1 MAYCLRFDECRQ
13 SFVQGVCVNKG
24 LVALASGAFAFGFAE
39 FVMMGTLP
47 TVAVGVGVSVPA
59 AGNFIS
65 AYAIGVCFG
74 TLILVF
80 GHSVAPK
87 RLLLLFMV
95 LAFVGNAGAALAPNA
110 QLLTVARFVSGMPHG
125 AFFGTATIVAK
136 ELAQKGREGQAV
148 AIMVLGQTLANTIG
162 VPGGTLLASLVS
174 WRAAF
179 VFVAAWSVL
188 SFLLIARLVPQVP
201 STPDAGLAGQF
212 RFLGKPGP
220 WMVLGAVLLGNTGLF
235 CWWSYV
241 SPWLT
246 SIGGFAEA
254 ALPALLVLGGAGMI
268 VGSQVGG
275 RVADA
280 TSSARSAAMGQA
292 LSCVTLLLIWAVS
305 GTHVTAALLMFVC
318 CVALFFP
325 SSGQQILMV
334 ECGQGGGEMIG
345 SACVQ
350 VAFNG
355 GNAIG
360 ALAGQHVLDA
370 GMAYNWP
377 ALAGVPFAALSVA
390 LLVWFALRWERGYH
404 EAATKAKAAAQAE

>member
-1 MAYCLRFDECRQ
+1 M
-13 SFVQGVCVNKG
+13 NKG
-24 LVALASGAFAFGFAE
+24 LIALAAGAFSFGFAE
-39 FVMMGTLP
+39 FVMMGILP
-47 TVAVGVGVSVPA
+47 TVAAGVDVTVPA

-95 LAFVGNAGAALAPNA
+95 LAFVGNAGAAAAPGA
-110 QLLTVARFVSGMPHG
+110 GLLTVARFVSGMPHG
-125 AFFGTATIVAK
+125 AYFGTATIVAK
-136 ELAQKGREGQAV
+136 ELAERGREGQAV
-148 AIMVLGQTLANTIG
+148 ALMVLGQTLANTIG
-162 VPGGTLLASLVS
+162 VPGGTLLASLIS

-179 VFVAAWSVL
+179 VFVAVWSVL
-188 SFLLIARLVPQVP
+188 SFALIARLVPEVP
-201 STPDAGLAGQF
+201 PTPDAGLAGQF

-220 WMVLGAVLLGNTGLF
+220 WIVLGAVLLGNTGLF

-246 SIGGFAEA
+246 SIGGFPEA
-254 ALPALLVLGGAGMI
+254 ALPALLVLGGLGMI
-268 VGSQVGG
+268 AGSQLGG

-280 TSSARSAAMGQA
+280 TSSAKSAAVGQA

-305 GTHVTAALLMFVC
+305 GTHVTAAILMFVC

-360 ALAGQHVLDA
+360 AMVGQHVLDA

-377 ALAGVPFAALSVA
+377 ALAGVPFAACAVA
-390 LLVWFALRWERGYH
+390 LLVLFAARYERGYD
-404 EAATKAKAAAQAE
+404 EAATRGAARAE